1 MVIQCKEVTNTNN
14 NTNQNWARFSSWWD
28 SNKCN
33 LDLDAAIFT
42 VPKEQFT
49 TLNAAEMVL
58 EVSHLQRAHI
68 LAAYIGKLKPAKQ
81 NMTHLQGNLLKNYLD
96 VICRRIQ
103 QLENSPNAAS
113 EKFGNWSVHSHNQ
126 YHIVHQVL
134 SRKVTEEHF
143 ANPSKQK
150 KSRVS
155 DSITNRS
162 FKMPIDCTLE
172 LAEEY
177 K

>member
-14 NTNQNWARFSSWWD
+14 NANQNENWARFSSWWD

-81 NMTHLQGNLLKNYLD
+81 NMTHLQGNSLKNYLD
-96 VICRRIQ
+96 AGASSSLRTGLFTLTTSTILFVKSF
-103 QLENSPNAAS
+103 LEKSLKSILLIP
-113 EKFGNWSVHSHNQ
+113 
-126 YHIVHQVL
+126 
-134 SRKVTEEHF
+134 
-143 ANPSKQK
+143 PSKRK
-150 KSRVS
+150 AE
-155 DSITNRS
+155 
-162 FKMPIDCTLE
+162 FPIPSPICCS
-172 LAEEY
+172 
-177 K
+177 KC